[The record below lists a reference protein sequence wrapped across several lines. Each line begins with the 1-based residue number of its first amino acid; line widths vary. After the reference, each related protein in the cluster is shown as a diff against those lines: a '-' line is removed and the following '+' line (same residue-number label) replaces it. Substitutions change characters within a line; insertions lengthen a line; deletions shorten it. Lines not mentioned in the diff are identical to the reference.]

1 MFDARK
7 IASGLQARAASL
19 MPARL
24 HASTLRVTTLRA
36 STLDASAIASDHT
49 APDTTYRD
57 ALHHSARVRLM
68 RRGIPIACVLG
79 VFGPLVWVFISPF
92 SSSIANVQIGAVSV
106 SGSKIT
112 MEAPKLS
119 GFRKDQKSYEVTA
132 REAVQDIRQ
141 PTVIELNK
149 LVGRLEQERN
159 SFAHV
164 TSDWGRFDQSAELL
178 DLKGNVKIRTDDGN
192 EVDMSSAK
200 IEMKSGRVV
209 STEPVEVRS
218 KSGTVNA
225 DRVELKDNAKIIIFE
240 GRVRSVLYATDAA
253 IGTPKAEA
261 ETEAPQNANPEPV
274 KP

>member
-1 MFDARK
+1 MIGGRDM
-7 IASGLQARAASL
+7 LARAWL
-19 MPARL
+19 K
-24 HASTLRVTTLRA
+24 
-36 STLDASAIASDHT
+36 ASALLPNRLRTSTATTIAPL
-49 APDTTYRD
+49 PDTTYRD
-57 ALHHSARVRLM
+57 ALQHSARVRM
-68 RRGIPIACVLG
+68 IRRSIPIACILG
-79 VFGPLVWVFISPF
+79 VFGPLIWVFISPF
-92 SSSIANVQIGAVSV
+92 SGTNANVQVGAVSMA
-106 SGSKIT
+106 GSKIT

-119 GFRKDQKSYEVTA
+119 GFRKDQKAYVVTA
-132 REAVQDIRQ
+132 REAVQDIRT

-159 SFAHV
+159 SYAHV

-192 EVDMSSAK
+192 EVDMLSAK

-209 STEPVEVRS
+209 STEPVDVRS
-218 KSGTVNA
+218 KSGTVSA

-253 IGTPKAEA
+253 VGTAKPDAEL
-261 ETEAPQNANPEPV
+261 APSQTATPEPA